1 VTKEIIFSDATKLAE
16 LIRTKEVSPVE
27 VVQAHLDRIAAV
39 NPKINAIVTLAD
51 GALKAAKAAEAAV
64 LAGDELGPLHG
75 VPFTVK
81 DSIDTADVATQRG
94 SPIFKGRV
102 PDVDA
107 TSVARMKKAGGILL
121 AKTNLPEFSYWI
133 ESDNLLSGRSNNPW
147 DVTRTPGGSSGGE
160 SAAIAAG
167 MSPIGLGTD
176 LAISVRGPA
185 AQTGITSMKATHGRV
200 PMTGIWPRAPRRFWH
215 VGPMARSV
223 RDIALAFSQ
232 LVGPDGQDTF
242 ATSTVKFDAGIG
254 RQPYRQLRVGW
265 MVRTGFGPVDP
276 EVAATVKA
284 AAEALKDIGVFVEQV
299 SIPALERDF
308 ALDVFNRLHVMEMK
322 PAFAEATAGHEDE
335 MYKMAKTM
343 LSLPDTSMKDYIDAE
358 QAVERLRDGYA
369 DYFSRYDA
377 LITHV
382 LPIPAHKHGVEE
394 FTIDGQT
401 VDATYLQGATVPLNV
416 TGVARPI
423 DGVRQQQGKAANQRA
438 ACRKLARRVDDP
450 ASRLASRKR
459 EPGSRPS
466 SEHLGRKERSHGE
479 RCKISQWL
487 RFRVSQH

>member
-1 VTKEIIFSDATKLAE
+1 
-16 LIRTKEVSPVE
+16 
-27 VVQAHLDRIAAV
+27 
-39 NPKINAIVTLAD
+39 
-51 GALKAAKAAEAAV
+51 

-102 PDVDA
+102 PDADA

-232 LVGPDGQDTF
+232 LVGPDGQDAF
-242 ATSTVKFDAGIG
+242 ATSTVQFDAGIG

-265 MVRTGFGPVDP
+265 MVGPGFGPVDP

-322 PAFAEATAGHEDE
+322 PAFAEATADHENE

-358 QAVERLRDGYA
+358 QAAERLRDGYA

-382 LPIPAHKHGVEE
+382 LPIPAHRHGVEE
-394 FTIDGQT
+394 FIIDGQT

-416 TGVARPI
+416 TGLPGVAMRFGTSKEGLPI
-423 DGVRQQQGKAANQRA
+423 NVQIVGKWQAESTILHVASLLEGVSPVRN
-438 ACRKLARRVDDP
+438 LHPD
-450 ASRLASRKR
+450 
-459 EPGSRPS
+459 
-466 SEHLGRKERSHGE
+466 
-479 RCKISQWL
+479 I
-487 RFRVSQH
+487 

>member
-1 VTKEIIFSDATKLAE
+1 MHSSKTKIMPNKLTHPLHYLDATTLAE
-16 LIRTKEVSPVE
+16 LIRTKQISARE
-27 VVQAHLDRIAAV
+27 VVQAHLDRISSV
-39 NPKINAIVTLAD
+39 NPKINAVVTLAAED
-51 GALKAAKAAEAAV
+51 ALQAADAADKAVASGAK
-64 LAGDELGPLHG
+64 LGPLHG

-102 PDVDA
+102 PDADA

-200 PMTGIWPRAPRRFWH
+200 PTTGIWPRAPRRFWH

-232 LVGPDGQDTF
+232 LIGPDGQDAF
-242 ATSTVKFDAGIG
+242 ATSTVQFDAGIG

-265 MVRTGFGPVDP
+265 MVGPGFGPVDP

-308 ALDVFNRLHVMEMK
+308 ALEVFNRLHVMEMK
-322 PAFAEATAGHEDE
+322 PAFADATAGHEDE

-416 TGVARPI
+416 TGLPGLSMRFGSSKEGLPI
-423 DGVRQQQGKAANQRA
+423 NVQLVGSW
-438 ACRKLARRVDDP
+438 LAE
-450 ASRLASRKR
+450 STILHLASLL
-459 EPGSRPS
+459 ES
-466 SEHLGRKERSHGE
+466 
-479 RCKISQWL
+479 
-487 RFRVSQH
+487 VSPVRDLHPNI

>member
-1 VTKEIIFSDATKLAE
+1 MSNDIIFSDATKLAE
-16 LIRTKEVSPVE
+16 LVRTKQVSPVE
-27 VVQAHLDRIAAV
+27 VVQAHLERIAAV
-39 NPKINAIVTLAD
+39 NPKINAIVALAD
-51 GALKAAKAAEAAV
+51 DALKAAKAAEAAV
-64 LAGDELGPLHG
+64 LSGEELGPLHG
-75 VPFTVK
+75 VPFTAK
-81 DSIDTADVATQRG
+81 DSIDSAGVLTQRG
-94 SPIFKGRV
+94 SPIFKGRL
-102 PDVDA
+102 PDADA

-232 LVGPDGQDTF
+232 LVGPDGQDAF
-242 ATSTVKFDAGIG
+242 ASSTVQFDAGIG
-254 RQPYRQLRVGW
+254 RQPYRPLRVGW
-265 MVRTGFGPVDP
+265 MVGPGYGPVDP
-276 EVAATVKA
+276 EVAATVRA
-284 AAEALKDIGVFVEQV
+284 AAEALKDIGIYVEQV
-299 SIPALERDF
+299 SIPALQRDF
-308 ALDVFNRLHVMEMK
+308 ALDVFNKLHVMEMK
-322 PAFAEATAGHEDE
+322 PAFAEATAGHESE
-335 MYKMAKTM
+335 MFKMSKTM
-343 LSLPDTSMKDYIDAE
+343 LSLPDTSMKDYIEAE
-358 QAVERLRDGYA
+358 QAAERIRDGYA
-369 DYFSRYDA
+369 DYFTRYDA

-416 TGVARPI
+416 TGLPGVAMRFGTSKEGLPI
-423 DGVRQQQGKAANQRA
+423 NVQIVGKWQAESTILHVASLLESVSPVRG
-438 ACRKLARRVDDP
+438 LHP
-450 ASRLASRKR
+450 AL
-459 EPGSRPS
+459 
-466 SEHLGRKERSHGE
+466 
-479 RCKISQWL
+479 
-487 RFRVSQH
+487 

>member
-1 VTKEIIFSDATKLAE
+1 MSSDIIYFDANKLAE
-16 LIRTKEVSPVE
+16 LIRTREVSPVE
-27 VVQAHLDRIAAV
+27 IVQAHLDRIGAA
-39 NPKINAIVTLAD
+39 NPKLNAIVTVTD
-51 GALKAAKAAEAAV
+51 GALEAAKAAEEAV
-64 LAGDELGPLHG
+64 VAGEELGPLHG

-81 DSIDTADVATQRG
+81 DSIDTAGVLTQRG
-94 SPIFKGRV
+94 SPIFKGRI
-102 PDVDA
+102 PDTDS
-107 TSVARMKKAGGILL
+107 TSVARLKSAGGILL

-147 DVTRTPGGSSGGE
+147 DLERTPGGSSGGE

-167 MSPIGLGTD
+167 MSPLGLGTD

-232 LVGPDGQDTF
+232 LVGPDGQDAF
-242 ATSTVKFDAGIG
+242 ATSTVQFDAGIG

-265 MVRTGFGPVDP
+265 MVGPGFGPIDP
-276 EVAATVKA
+276 EVAATVRA

-299 SIPALERDF
+299 GIPALERDF
-308 ALDVFNRLHVMEMK
+308 ALDVFNRMHVMEMK
-322 PAFAEATAGHEDE
+322 PAFAEATAGRSEDE
-335 MYKMAKTM
+335 LYKMAKTM

-358 QAVERLRDGYA
+358 QAAERLRDGYA

-416 TGVARPI
+416 TGLPGVAMRFGTSKEGLPI
-423 DGVRQQQGKAANQRA
+423 NVQIVGKWQAESTILHVASLLEGVSPVRDLHPDLSSMGVR
-438 ACRKLARRVDDP
+438 P
-450 ASRLASRKR
+450 
-459 EPGSRPS
+459 
-466 SEHLGRKERSHGE
+466 
-479 RCKISQWL
+479 
-487 RFRVSQH
+487 